1 MLPSSTSKPKL
12 LFDCVFYYVSNLE
25 ASIVFYRDTLGL
37 PLASHDFVARFDLD
51 GVLFELVP
59 APPGAAFPG
68 NGNARLCFEVSDLNE
83 TVEQLHGRGITTSK
97 IQHKKGGE
105 LAFFRDPDGNE
116 LCLWQYDKGEGAGE
130 LVKSAELHR

>member
-1 MLPSSTSKPKL
+1 MPPSSTSKPKL
-12 LFDCVFYYVSNLE
+12 SFDCVFYYVSNLE
-25 ASIVFYRDTLGL
+25 ASIAFYRDTLGI

-68 NGNARLCFEVSDLNE
+68 TGSARLCFEVADLNE
-83 TVEQLHGRGITTSK
+83 TVEQLHARGIVTSR